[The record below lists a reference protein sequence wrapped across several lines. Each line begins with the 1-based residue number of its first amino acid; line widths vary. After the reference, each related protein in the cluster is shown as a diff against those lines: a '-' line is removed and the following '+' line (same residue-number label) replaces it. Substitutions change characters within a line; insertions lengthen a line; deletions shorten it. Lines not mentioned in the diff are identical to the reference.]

1 MTFLMFFCALALS
14 ASAAWYSIIGLT
26 AIFAAAKIPIIIM
39 GATLEVSKLVVAS
52 WLYRNWKE
60 IPFLMKTY
68 LTGALLV
75 LMFLTSM
82 GIFGFLSKSH
92 ADQSMNSG
100 DVLAKIEMLEQ
111 KIQLEQTKIDS
122 AKTSL
127 SQLDTQVNEMIGRST
142 STRAINRSI
151 TIRKQQDKERVA
163 LTQSIEESQSRINEL
178 REELIPYKTQNRQLD
193 AEVGP
198 IKYIAALIY
207 GENADEN
214 LLEKAIR
221 WVILLIVG
229 VFDPLAVVM
238 LIAASWSMK
247 HRSDLES
254 ASGSGLGLVQE
265 SNLDSVQDNTK
276 PKPNTESNLDCI
288 LDSFMDISQRTIITS
303 DVNRVKSNLSKEFG
317 LSIEEPKLE
326 IPKAKQESIFEEP
339 KVEETQVEQLEL
351 EEPEIEQNAE
361 LVTKLDVAPEP
372 IFDSERTTKFN
383 QEPSN
388 TTQNE
393 PEGAGDFW
401 RSRPHRPITRR

>member
-14 ASAAWYSIIGLT
+14 TSAAWYSIIGLT

-100 DVLAKIEMLEQ
+100 DVIAQIEMLEQ
-111 KIQLEQTKIDS
+111 RIQIEQSKIDS
-122 AKTSL
+122 AKTTL
-127 SQLDTQVNEMIGRST
+127 TQLDAQVNEMIGRST
-142 STRAINRSI
+142 STSAINRSI
-151 TIRKQQDKERVA
+151 TIRKQQDKERSM
-163 LTQSIEESQSRINEL
+163 LIESIQESQTKINGFS
-178 REELIPYKTQNRQLD
+178 EELIPYKAQNRQLE

-207 GENADEN
+207 GENVDEN

-247 HRSDLES
+247 HRSNLES
-254 ASGSGLGLVQE
+254 VSESGLGLVQE

-288 LDSFMDISQRTIITS
+288 LDSFMDISQRTIITT
-303 DVNRVKSNLSKEFG
+303 DVNLVQSNLSKDFT
-317 LSIEEPKLE
+317 LPIQEPKLE
-326 IPKAKQESIFEEP
+326 ITQDIIENAKQTTELVQQSTEP
-339 KVEETQVEQLEL
+339 QP
-351 EEPEIEQNAE
+351 EPDPIAREFTQNA
-361 LVTKLDVAPEP
+361 PE
-372 IFDSERTTKFN
+372 D
-383 QEPSN
+383 
-388 TTQNE
+388 
-393 PEGAGDFW
+393 AGDFW

>member
-122 AKTSL
+122 AKTAL
-127 SQLDTQVNEMIGRST
+127 AQLDAQVNEMIGRST
-142 STRAINRSI
+142 STRAVNRSI
-151 TIRKQQDKERVA
+151 TIRKQQGEERVT
-163 LTQSIEESQSRINEL
+163 LTQSIQESQAKIDEL
-178 REELIPYKTQNRQLD
+178 REQLIPHKMQNRQLE

-207 GENADEN
+207 GENPDEN

-238 LIAASWSMK
+238 LIAANWSMR
-247 HRSDLES
+247 HRSES
-254 ASGSGLGLVQE
+254 VSVSESGLGLVQ
-265 SNLDSVQDNTK
+265 SIPQPITNL
-276 PKPNTESNLDCI
+276 KPNTVSNLE
-288 LDSFMDISQRTIITS
+288 DSRIFNGFVQRTIITN
-303 DVNRVKSNLSKEFG
+303 DVNHVKSNLSKEFG
-317 LSIEEPKLE
+317 LPIEEPKLE
-326 IPKAKQESIFEEP
+326 IPKAKQESILEET

-351 EEPEIEQNAE
+351 EEPEIEQNVE
-361 LVTKLDVAPEP
+361 LVTKLEVVPDP
-372 IFDSERTTKFN
+372 IFDSEHTTKSN
-383 QEPSN
+383 QESSN
-388 TTQNE
+388 ITQNA
-393 PEGAGDFW
+393 PEDDGDFW

>member
-26 AIFAAAKIPIIIM
+26 AIFAAAKIPIVIM

-127 SQLDTQVNEMIGRST
+127 SQLDAQVNEMIGRST
-142 STRAINRSI
+142 STRAVNRSI
-151 TIRKQQDKERVA
+151 TIRKQQDKERSV
-163 LTQSIEESQSRINEL
+163 LIHSIEESQSRINEL
-178 REELIPYKTQNRQLD
+178 REELIPYKAQNRQLE

-207 GENADEN
+207 GENPDEN

-238 LIAASWSMK
+238 LIAANWSMR
-247 HRSDLES
+247 HRSES
-254 ASGSGLGLVQE
+254 VTVSESGLGLVQSIPQPI
-265 SNLDSVQDNTK
+265 SNLK
-276 PKPNTESNLDCI
+276 PKPNTVSNLE
-288 LDSFMDISQRTIITS
+288 DSRIFNGFVQRTIITN

-317 LSIEEPKLE
+317 LPIEEPKLE
-326 IPKAKQESIFEEP
+326 IPKAKQESILEET
-339 KVEETQVEQLEL
+339 KVEETPVEQLEL
-351 EEPEIEQNAE
+351 EEPEIERNVE
-361 LVTKLDVAPEP
+361 LVTKLDAVPEP
-372 IFDSERTTKFN
+372 IFDSERTTKSN
-383 QEPSN
+383 QESSN
-388 TTQNE
+388 VTRNA
-393 PEGAGDFW
+393 PEDAGDFW

>member
-111 KIQLEQTKIDS
+111 KIQIEQSKIDS
-122 AKTSL
+122 AKTTL
-127 SQLDTQVNEMIGRST
+127 AQLDAQVNEMIGRST
-142 STRAINRSI
+142 STSAINRSI
-151 TIRKQQDKERVA
+151 TIRKQQDKERSV
-163 LTQSIEESQSRINEL
+163 LIQSIEESQSRINEL
-178 REELIPYKTQNRQLD
+178 REELIPYKTQNRQLE

-207 GENADEN
+207 GENPDEN

-238 LIAASWSMK
+238 LIAANWSMR
-247 HRSDLES
+247 HRSES
-254 ASGSGLGLVQE
+254 VSKSVSESGLGLVQ
-265 SNLDSVQDNTK
+265 SIPQSITNL
-276 PKPNTESNLDCI
+276 KPNTVSNLE
-288 LDSFMDISQRTIITS
+288 DSRIFNGFVQRTIITN
-303 DVNRVKSNLSKEFG
+303 DVNHVKSNLSKEFG
-317 LSIEEPKLE
+317 LPIEEPKLE
-326 IPKAKQESIFEEP
+326 IPKAKQESILEET

-351 EEPEIEQNAE
+351 EDPEIEQNAE
-361 LVTKLDVAPEP
+361 LVTKLDGAPEP
-372 IFDSERTTKFN
+372 IFDSEHTTKSN
-383 QEPSN
+383 QESSN
-388 TTQNE
+388 ITQNE

>member
-100 DVLAKIEMLEQ
+100 DVLAKIEILEQ

-122 AKTSL
+122 AKTTL
-127 SQLDTQVNEMIGRST
+127 AQLDAQVNEMIGRST
-142 STRAINRSI
+142 STSAINRSI
-151 TIRKQQDKERVA
+151 TIRKQQDKERSV
-163 LTQSIEESQSRINEL
+163 LIRSIEESQSRINEL
-178 REELIPYKTQNRQLD
+178 REELIPYKAQNRQLE

-207 GENADEN
+207 GENPDEN

-238 LIAASWSMK
+238 LIAANWSMR
-247 HRSDLES
+247 HRSES
-254 ASGSGLGLVQE
+254 VSESGSGLGLVQE

-276 PKPNTESNLDCI
+276 PKPNTVSNLE
-288 LDSFMDISQRTIITS
+288 DSRIFNGFVQRTIITN
-303 DVNRVKSNLSKEFG
+303 DVNHVKSNLSKEFG
-317 LSIEEPKLE
+317 LPIEEPKLE
-326 IPKAKQESIFEEP
+326 IPKAKQESILEET
-339 KVEETQVEQLEL
+339 KVEETPVEQLEL
-351 EEPEIEQNAE
+351 EEPEIEQNVE
-361 LVTKLDVAPEP
+361 LVTKLDAVPEP
-372 IFDSERTTKFN
+372 IFDSERTTKSN
-383 QEPSN
+383 QESSN
-388 TTQNE
+388 VTRNA
-393 PEGAGDFW
+393 PEDAGDFW

>member
-60 IPFLMKTY
+60 IPFLTKTY

-100 DVLAKIEMLEQ
+100 DVIAQIEMLEQ
-111 KIQLEQTKIDS
+111 KIQIEQSKIDS
-122 AKTSL
+122 AKTTL
-127 SQLDTQVNEMIGRST
+127 TQLDAQVNEMIGRST
-142 STRAINRSI
+142 STSAINRSI
-151 TIRKQQDKERVA
+151 TIRKQQDKERSV
-163 LTQSIEESQSRINEL
+163 LIQSIEESQSRINEL
-178 REELIPYKTQNRQLD
+178 REELIPYKTQNRQLE

-207 GENADEN
+207 GENPDEN

-238 LIAASWSMK
+238 LIAANWSMR
-247 HRSDLES
+247 HRSELVLE
-254 ASGSGLGLVQE
+254 SGLGLVQSIPHPITNLNPNAE
-265 SNLDSVQDNTK
+265 SNLEDSRIFNGFV
-276 PKPNTESNLDCI
+276 
-288 LDSFMDISQRTIITS
+288 QRTIITN
-303 DVNRVKSNLSKEFG
+303 DVNHVKSNLSKEFG

-326 IPKAKQESIFEEP
+326 IPKAKQESIL
-339 KVEETQVEQLEL
+339 EETRVKETRVEQLEL
-351 EEPEIEQNAE
+351 EAPEIEQNAE
-361 LVTKLDVAPEP
+361 LVAKLDAVPEP
-372 IFDSERTTKFN
+372 IFDSEHTTKFN
-383 QEPSN
+383 QESSN
-388 TTQNE
+388 TTQNA
-393 PEGAGDFW
+393 PEDAGDFW

>member
-26 AIFAAAKIPIIIM
+26 AIFAAAKIPIVIM

-100 DVLAKIEMLEQ
+100 DVLAKIEILEQ
-111 KIQLEQTKIDS
+111 KIQIEQSKIDS
-122 AKTSL
+122 AKTTL
-127 SQLDTQVNEMIGRST
+127 AQLDAQVNEMIGRST
-142 STRAINRSI
+142 STSAINRSI
-151 TIRKQQDKERVA
+151 TIRKQQDKERSV
-163 LTQSIEESQSRINEL
+163 LIRSIEESQSRINEL
-178 REELIPYKTQNRQLD
+178 REELIPYKAQNRQLEV
-193 AEVGP
+193 EVGP

-207 GENADEN
+207 GENPDEN

-238 LIAASWSMK
+238 LIAANWSMR
-247 HRSDLES
+247 HRSES
-254 ASGSGLGLVQE
+254 VSESGSGLGLVQE

-276 PKPNTESNLDCI
+276 PKPNTVSNLE
-288 LDSFMDISQRTIITS
+288 DSRIFNGFVQRTIITN
-303 DVNRVKSNLSKEFG
+303 DVNHVKSNLSKEFG
-317 LSIEEPKLE
+317 LPIEEPKLE
-326 IPKAKQESIFEEP
+326 IPKAKQESILEET
-339 KVEETQVEQLEL
+339 KVEETPVEQLEL
-351 EEPEIEQNAE
+351 EEPEIEQNVE
-361 LVTKLDVAPEP
+361 LVTKLDAVPEP
-372 IFDSERTTKFN
+372 IFDSERTTKSN
-383 QEPSN
+383 QESSN
-388 TTQNE
+388 VTRNA
-393 PEGAGDFW
+393 PEDAGDFW

>member
-26 AIFAAAKIPIIIM
+26 AIFAAAKLPIIIM

-111 KIQLEQTKIDS
+111 KIQIEQSKIDS
-122 AKTSL
+122 AKTTL
-127 SQLDTQVNEMIGRST
+127 AQLDAQVNEMIGRST
-142 STRAINRSI
+142 STSAINRSI
-151 TIRKQQDKERVA
+151 TIRKQQDKERSV
-163 LTQSIEESQSRINEL
+163 LIQSIEESQSRINEL
-178 REELIPYKTQNRQLD
+178 REELIPYKTQNRQLE

-207 GENADEN
+207 GENPDEN

-238 LIAASWSMK
+238 LIAANWSMR
-247 HRSDLES
+247 HRSES
-254 ASGSGLGLVQE
+254 VSVSESGLGLVQSIPQPI
-265 SNLDSVQDNTK
+265 SNLK
-276 PKPNTESNLDCI
+276 PKPNTVSNLE
-288 LDSFMDISQRTIITS
+288 DSRIFNGFVQRTIITN
-303 DVNRVKSNLSKEFG
+303 DVNLVKSNLSKEFG
-317 LSIEEPKLE
+317 LPIEEPKLE
-326 IPKAKQESIFEEP
+326 IPKAKQESMLEEP
-339 KVEETQVEQLEL
+339 KVEETRVEQLEL
-351 EEPEIEQNAE
+351 EEQEIEQNAE
-361 LVTKLDVAPEP
+361 LVTKLDGAPEP

-383 QEPSN
+383 QESSN

-393 PEGAGDFW
+393 PEDAGDFW

>member
-26 AIFAAAKIPIIIM
+26 AIFAAAKLPIVIM

-122 AKTSL
+122 AKTTL
-127 SQLDTQVNEMIGRST
+127 AQLDTQVNEMIGRST
-142 STRAINRSI
+142 STSAINRSI
-151 TIRKQQDKERVA
+151 TIRKQQDKERTV
-163 LTQSIEESQSRINEL
+163 LIQSIEESQSRINEL
-178 REELIPYKTQNRQLD
+178 REELIPYKTQNRQLE

-207 GENADEN
+207 GENPDEN

-238 LIAASWSMK
+238 LIAANWSMR
-247 HRSDLES
+247 HRSES
-254 ASGSGLGLVQE
+254 VSVSESGLGLVQSIPQPI
-265 SNLDSVQDNTK
+265 SNLK
-276 PKPNTESNLDCI
+276 PKPNTVSNLE
-288 LDSFMDISQRTIITS
+288 DSRIFNGFVQRTIITN
-303 DVNRVKSNLSKEFG
+303 DVNLVKSNLSKEFG
-317 LSIEEPKLE
+317 LPIEEPKLE
-326 IPKAKQESIFEEP
+326 IPKAKQESMLEEP

-351 EEPEIEQNAE
+351 EEQEIEQNAE
-361 LVTKLDVAPEP
+361 LVTKLDGAPEP

-383 QEPSN
+383 QESSN

-393 PEGAGDFW
+393 PEDAGDFW

>member
-92 ADQSMNSG
+92 ADQSMSSG

-122 AKTSL
+122 AKTTL
-127 SQLDTQVNEMIGRST
+127 AQLDAQVNEMIDRST
-142 STRAINRSI
+142 STRAVNRSI

-163 LTQSIEESQSRINEL
+163 LTQSIQESQAKIDEL
-178 REELIPYKTQNRQLD
+178 REQLIPHKMQNRQLE

-207 GENADEN
+207 GENPDEN

-276 PKPNTESNLDCI
+276 PKPNTVSNLE
-288 LDSFMDISQRTIITS
+288 DSRIFNGFVQRTIITN

-317 LSIEEPKLE
+317 LPIEEPKLE
-326 IPKAKQESIFEEP
+326 IPKAKQESILEEP
-339 KVEETQVEQLEL
+339 KVEETRVEQLEL

-361 LVTKLDVAPEP
+361 LVTKLDGAPEP
-372 IFDSERTTKFN
+372 IFDSERTTKSN
-383 QEPSN
+383 QESSN
-388 TTQNE
+388 VTRNA
-393 PEGAGDFW
+393 PEDAGDFW

>member
-1 MTFLMFFCALALS
+1 MTFLMLFCALALS

-92 ADQSMNSG
+92 ADQSVNSG
-100 DVLAKIEMLEQ
+100 DVIAQIEMLEQ
-111 KIQLEQTKIDS
+111 KIQIEQSKIDS
-122 AKTSL
+122 AKTTL
-127 SQLDTQVNEMIGRST
+127 AQLDTQVNEMIGRST

-151 TIRKQQDKERVA
+151 TIRKQQDKERIT
-163 LTQSIEESQSRINEL
+163 LTQSIQESQAKIDEL
-178 REELIPYKTQNRQLD
+178 REQLIPHKMQNRQLE

-207 GENADEN
+207 GENPDEN

-238 LIAASWSMK
+238 LIAANWSMR
-247 HRSDLES
+247 HRSES
-254 ASGSGLGLVQE
+254 VSESGLGLVQSIPQPI
-265 SNLDSVQDNTK
+265 SNLK
-276 PKPNTESNLDCI
+276 PKPNTVSNLE
-288 LDSFMDISQRTIITS
+288 DSRIFNGFVQRTIITN
-303 DVNRVKSNLSKEFG
+303 DVNHVKSNLSKEFG
-317 LSIEEPKLE
+317 LPIEEPKLE
-326 IPKAKQESIFEEP
+326 IPKAKQESILEEP
-339 KVEETQVEQLEL
+339 KVEETRVEQLEL
-351 EEPEIEQNAE
+351 EEPEIEQNAK
-361 LVTKLDVAPEP
+361 LVTKLDGAPEP
-372 IFDSERTTKFN
+372 IFDSERTTKSN
-383 QEPSN
+383 QESSN
-388 TTQNE
+388 ITQNA

>member
-14 ASAAWYSIIGLT
+14 TSAAWYSIIGLT

-111 KIQLEQTKIDS
+111 KIQFEQTKIDS
-122 AKTSL
+122 AKTAL
-127 SQLDTQVNEMIGRST
+127 AQLDAQVNEMIGRST
-142 STRAINRSI
+142 STSAINRSI
-151 TIRKQQDKERVA
+151 TIRKQQDKERSV
-163 LTQSIEESQSRINEL
+163 LIQSIEESQSRINEL
-178 REELIPYKTQNRQLD
+178 REELIPYKTQNRQLE

-207 GENADEN
+207 GENPDEN

-238 LIAASWSMK
+238 LIAANWSMR
-247 HRSDLES
+247 HRSES
-254 ASGSGLGLVQE
+254 VSESGLGLVQSIPQPI
-265 SNLDSVQDNTK
+265 SNL
-276 PKPNTESNLDCI
+276 KPNTVSNLE
-288 LDSFMDISQRTIITS
+288 DSRIFNGFVQRTIITN
-303 DVNRVKSNLSKEFG
+303 DVNHVKSNLSKEFG

-326 IPKAKQESIFEEP
+326 IPKAKQESILEET

-351 EEPEIEQNAE
+351 EDPEIEQNAE

-383 QEPSN
+383 QESSN

>member
-14 ASAAWYSIIGLT
+14 TSAAWYSIIGLT

-100 DVLAKIEMLEQ
+100 DVIAQIEMLEQ
-111 KIQLEQTKIDS
+111 KIQIEQSKIDS
-122 AKTSL
+122 AKTTL
-127 SQLDTQVNEMIGRST
+127 VQLDTQVNEMIGRST
-142 STRAINRSI
+142 STSAINRSI
-151 TIRKQQDKERVA
+151 TIRKQQDKERSA
-163 LTQSIEESQSRINEL
+163 LIQSIEESQSRINEL
-178 REELIPYKTQNRQLD
+178 RDELIPYKTQNRQLE

-207 GENADEN
+207 GENPDEN

-238 LIAASWSMK
+238 LIAANWSMR
-247 HRSDLES
+247 HRSES
-254 ASGSGLGLVQE
+254 VSESGLGLVQSIPQPI
-265 SNLDSVQDNTK
+265 SNL
-276 PKPNTESNLDCI
+276 KPNTVSNLE
-288 LDSFMDISQRTIITS
+288 DSRIFNGFVQRTIITN
-303 DVNRVKSNLSKEFG
+303 DVNHVKSNLSKEFG
-317 LSIEEPKLE
+317 LPIEEPKLE
-326 IPKAKQESIFEEP
+326 IPKVKRESIL
-339 KVEETQVEQLEL
+339 EETRVKETRVEQLEL

-383 QEPSN
+383 QESSN

>member
-26 AIFAAAKIPIIIM
+26 AIFAAAKIPIVIM

-111 KIQLEQTKIDS
+111 KIQIEQSKIDS
-122 AKTSL
+122 AKSTL
-127 SQLDTQVNEMIGRST
+127 AQLDAQVNEMIGRST
-142 STRAINRSI
+142 STSAINRSI
-151 TIRKQQDKERVA
+151 TIRKQQDKERSV
-163 LTQSIEESQSRINEL
+163 LIRSIEESQSRINEL
-178 REELIPYKTQNRQLD
+178 REELIPYKAQNRQLD

-207 GENADEN
+207 GENPDEN

-238 LIAASWSMK
+238 LIAANWSMR
-247 HRSDLES
+247 HRSES
-254 ASGSGLGLVQE
+254 VSESGSGLGLVQE

-276 PKPNTESNLDCI
+276 PKPNTVSNLE
-288 LDSFMDISQRTIITS
+288 DSRIFNGFVQRTIITN
-303 DVNRVKSNLSKEFG
+303 DVNHVKSNLSKEFG
-317 LSIEEPKLE
+317 LPIEEPKLE
-326 IPKAKQESIFEEP
+326 IPKAKQESILEET
-339 KVEETQVEQLEL
+339 KVEETPVEQLEL
-351 EEPEIEQNAE
+351 EEPEIERNVE
-361 LVTKLDVAPEP
+361 LVTKLDAVPEP
-372 IFDSERTTKFN
+372 IFDSERTTKSN
-383 QEPSN
+383 QESSN
-388 TTQNE
+388 VTRNA
-393 PEGAGDFW
+393 PEDAGDFW

>member
-111 KIQLEQTKIDS
+111 KIQIEQSKIDS
-122 AKTSL
+122 AKTTL
-127 SQLDTQVNEMIGRST
+127 AQLDAQVNEMIGRST
-142 STRAINRSI
+142 STSAINRSI
-151 TIRKQQDKERVA
+151 TIRKQQDKERSV
-163 LTQSIEESQSRINEL
+163 LIQSIEESQSRINEL
-178 REELIPYKTQNRQLD
+178 REELVPYKTQNRQLE

-238 LIAASWSMK
+238 LIAANWSMR
-247 HRSDLES
+247 HRSES
-254 ASGSGLGLVQE
+254 VSESGLGLVQSIPQPI
-265 SNLDSVQDNTK
+265 SNL
-276 PKPNTESNLDCI
+276 KPNTVSNLE
-288 LDSFMDISQRTIITS
+288 DSRIFNGFVQRTIITN
-303 DVNRVKSNLSKEFG
+303 DVNHVKSNLSKEFG

-326 IPKAKQESIFEEP
+326 IPKAKQESILEET

-351 EEPEIEQNAE
+351 EAPEIEQNAE

-383 QEPSN
+383 QESSN
-388 TTQNE
+388 TTQNA
-393 PEGAGDFW
+393 PEDAGDFW

>member
-39 GATLEVSKLVVAS
+39 GATIEVSKLVVAS

-92 ADQSMNSG
+92 VDQSMNSG

-127 SQLDTQVNEMIGRST
+127 SQLDAQVNEMIGRST
-142 STRAINRSI
+142 STRAVNRSI
-151 TIRKQQDKERVA
+151 TIRKQQDKERVT
-163 LTQSIEESQSRINEL
+163 LTQSIQESQVKIDEL
-178 REELIPYKTQNRQLD
+178 REKLIPYKAQNRQLD

-276 PKPNTESNLDCI
+276 PKPNAESNLDCI

-303 DVNRVKSNLSKEFG
+303 DVNRVKSNLSKELTLPIQEPRLDTSTIVKQKIQEQG
-317 LSIEEPKLE
+317 TNENADMGNTSESIGPSAFAIESN
-326 IPKAKQESIFEEP
+326 QES
-339 KVEETQVEQLEL
+339 
-351 EEPEIEQNAE
+351 
-361 LVTKLDVAPEP
+361 
-372 IFDSERTTKFN
+372 
-383 QEPSN
+383 SN

>member
-100 DVLAKIEMLEQ
+100 DVIAQIEMLEQ
-111 KIQLEQTKIDS
+111 KIQIEQSKIDS
-122 AKTSL
+122 AKTTL
-127 SQLDTQVNEMIGRST
+127 TQLDAQVNEMIGRST
-142 STRAINRSI
+142 STSAINRSI
-151 TIRKQQDKERVA
+151 TIRKQQDKERSA
-163 LTQSIEESQSRINEL
+163 LIQSIEESQSRINEL
-178 REELIPYKTQNRQLD
+178 REALIPYKTQNRQLE

-247 HRSDLES
+247 HRSELES
-254 ASGSGLGLVQE
+254 VSGSGLGLVQE

-276 PKPNTESNLDCI
+276 SKPNTESNLDCI

-303 DVNRVKSNLSKEFG
+303 DVNLVKSNLSKDFT
-317 LSIEEPKLE
+317 LPIQEPKLE
-326 IPKAKQESIFEEP
+326 ITQDIIENAKQTTELVQQSTEP
-339 KVEETQVEQLEL
+339 KPEPQPEPQPEQFAREFT
-351 EEPEIEQNAE
+351 QNA
-361 LVTKLDVAPEP
+361 PE
-372 IFDSERTTKFN
+372 D
-383 QEPSN
+383 
-388 TTQNE
+388 
-393 PEGAGDFW
+393 AGDFW
-401 RSRPHRPITRR
+401 RSRPHKPITRR

>member
-60 IPFLMKTY
+60 IPFLMKSY

-111 KIQLEQTKIDS
+111 KIQIEQSKIDS
-122 AKTSL
+122 AKTTL
-127 SQLDTQVNEMIGRST
+127 AQLDAQVNEMIGRST
-142 STRAINRSI
+142 STSAINRSI
-151 TIRKQQDKERVA
+151 TIRKQQDKERSV
-163 LTQSIEESQSRINEL
+163 LIQSIEESQSRINEL

-207 GENADEN
+207 GENPDEN

-238 LIAASWSMK
+238 LIAANWSMR
-247 HRSDLES
+247 HRSES
-254 ASGSGLGLVQE
+254 VSESGLGLVQSIPHPITNLNPNAE
-265 SNLDSVQDNTK
+265 SNLEDSRIFNGFV
-276 PKPNTESNLDCI
+276 
-288 LDSFMDISQRTIITS
+288 QRTIITN
-303 DVNRVKSNLSKEFG
+303 DVNHVKSNLSKEFG
-317 LSIEEPKLE
+317 LPIEEPKLE
-326 IPKAKQESIFEEP
+326 IPKAKQESML
-339 KVEETQVEQLEL
+339 EETRVKETWVEQLEL

-361 LVTKLDVAPEP
+361 LVTKLDGAPEP
-372 IFDSERTTKFN
+372 IFDSEHTTKSN
-383 QEPSN
+383 QESSN
-388 TTQNE
+388 ITQNA
-393 PEGAGDFW
+393 PEDDGDFW

>member
-26 AIFAAAKIPIIIM
+26 AIFAAAKIPIVIM

-122 AKTSL
+122 AKTTL
-127 SQLDTQVNEMIGRST
+127 AQLDTQVNEMIGRST
-142 STRAINRSI
+142 STSAINRSI
-151 TIRKQQDKERVA
+151 TIRKQQDKERSV
-163 LTQSIEESQSRINEL
+163 LIQSIEESQSRINEL
-178 REELIPYKTQNRQLD
+178 REELIPYKTQNRQLE

-207 GENADEN
+207 GENPDEN

-238 LIAASWSMK
+238 LIAANWSMR
-247 HRSDLES
+247 HRSES
-254 ASGSGLGLVQE
+254 VSESGLGLVQSIPQPI
-265 SNLDSVQDNTK
+265 SNLK
-276 PKPNTESNLDCI
+276 PKPNTVSNLE
-288 LDSFMDISQRTIITS
+288 DSRIFNGFVQRTIITN
-303 DVNRVKSNLSKEFG
+303 DVNLVKSNLSKEFG
-317 LSIEEPKLE
+317 LPIEEPKLE
-326 IPKAKQESIFEEP
+326 IPKAKQESMLEEP

-351 EEPEIEQNAE
+351 EEQEIEQNAE
-361 LVTKLDVAPEP
+361 LVTKLDGAPEP

-383 QEPSN
+383 QESSN

-393 PEGAGDFW
+393 PEDAGDFW

>member
-1 MTFLMFFCALALS
+1 MAFLMFFCALALS

-39 GATLEVSKLVVAS
+39 GATLEISKLVVAS

-127 SQLDTQVNEMIGRST
+127 SQLDAQVNEMIGRST
-142 STRAINRSI
+142 STRAVNRSI
-151 TIRKQQDKERVA
+151 AIRKQQDEERTTLA
-163 LTQSIEESQSRINEL
+163 QSIQESQTKINGF
-178 REELIPYKTQNRQLD
+178 REELIPYKTQNRQLE

-254 ASGSGLGLVQE
+254 VSESGLGLVQ
-265 SNLDSVQDNTK
+265 SIPQPITNL
-276 PKPNTESNLDCI
+276 KPNTVSNLEYSRI
-288 LDSFMDISQRTIITS
+288 FNGFVQRTIITN
-303 DVNRVKSNLSKEFG
+303 DVNPVKSNLSKEFE

-326 IPKAKQESIFEEP
+326 IPKAKQESILEET
-339 KVEETQVEQLEL
+339 KVEEIKADRLEV
-351 EEPEIEQNAE
+351 EPEIEQNAE

-372 IFDSERTTKFN
+372 IFDSEHTTKFN
-383 QEPSN
+383 QESSN
-388 TTQNE
+388 ITQNA
-393 PEGAGDFW
+393 PEDAGDFW

>member
-26 AIFAAAKIPIIIM
+26 AIFAAAKIPIVIM

-92 ADQSMNSG
+92 ADQSMTSG
-100 DVLAKIEMLEQ
+100 DVIAQIEMLEQ
-111 KIQLEQTKIDS
+111 RIQIEQSKIDS
-122 AKTSL
+122 AKTTL
-127 SQLDTQVNEMIGRST
+127 AQLDTQVNEMIGRST
-142 STRAINRSI
+142 STSAINRSI
-151 TIRKQQDKERVA
+151 TIRKQQDKERTV
-163 LTQSIEESQSRINEL
+163 LIQSIEESQSRINEL
-178 REELIPYKTQNRQLD
+178 REELIPYKTQNRQLE

-207 GENADEN
+207 GENPDEN

-238 LIAASWSMK
+238 LIAANWSMR
-247 HRSDLES
+247 HRSES
-254 ASGSGLGLVQE
+254 VSVSESGLGLVQSIPQPI
-265 SNLDSVQDNTK
+265 SNLK
-276 PKPNTESNLDCI
+276 PKPNTVSNLE
-288 LDSFMDISQRTIITS
+288 DSRIFNGFVQRTIITN
-303 DVNRVKSNLSKEFG
+303 DVNLVKSNLSKEFG
-317 LSIEEPKLE
+317 LPIEEPKLE
-326 IPKAKQESIFEEP
+326 IPKAKQESMLEEP

-351 EEPEIEQNAE
+351 EEQEIEQNAE
-361 LVTKLDVAPEP
+361 LVTKLDGAPEP

-383 QEPSN
+383 QESSN
-388 TTQNE
+388 TTQNA
-393 PEGAGDFW
+393 PEDDGDFW

>member
-111 KIQLEQTKIDS
+111 KIQIEQSKIDS
-122 AKTSL
+122 AKTTL
-127 SQLDTQVNEMIGRST
+127 AQLDAQVNEMIGRST
-142 STRAINRSI
+142 STSAINRSI
-151 TIRKQQDKERVA
+151 TIRKQQDKERSV
-163 LTQSIEESQSRINEL
+163 LIQSIEESQSRINEL
-178 REELIPYKTQNRQLD
+178 REELIPYKTQNRQLE

-207 GENADEN
+207 GENPDEN

-238 LIAASWSMK
+238 LIAANWSMR
-247 HRSDLES
+247 HRSES
-254 ASGSGLGLVQE
+254 VSKSVSESGLGLVQSIPQPI
-265 SNLDSVQDNTK
+265 SNL
-276 PKPNTESNLDCI
+276 KPNTVSNLE
-288 LDSFMDISQRTIITS
+288 DSRIFNGFVQRTIITN
-303 DVNRVKSNLSKEFG
+303 DVNHVKSNLSKEFG
-317 LSIEEPKLE
+317 LPIEEPKLE
-326 IPKAKQESIFEEP
+326 IPKVKRESIL
-339 KVEETQVEQLEL
+339 EETRVKETRVEQLEL

-361 LVTKLDVAPEP
+361 LVAKLDAVPEP
-372 IFDSERTTKFN
+372 IFDSEHTTKFN
-383 QEPSN
+383 QELSN
-388 TTQNE
+388 ITQNA
-393 PEGAGDFW
+393 PEDDGDFW

>member
-14 ASAAWYSIIGLT
+14 TSAAWYSIIGLT

-39 GATLEVSKLVVAS
+39 GATLEISKLVVAS
-52 WLYRNWKE
+52 CLYRNWKE
-60 IPFLMKTY
+60 IPFLMKSY

-100 DVLAKIEMLEQ
+100 DVIAQIEMLEQ
-111 KIQLEQTKIDS
+111 KIQIEQSKIDS
-122 AKTSL
+122 AKTTL
-127 SQLDTQVNEMIGRST
+127 TQLDTQVNEMIGRST
-142 STRAINRSI
+142 STSAINRSI
-151 TIRKQQDKERVA
+151 TIRKQQDKERSA
-163 LTQSIEESQSRINEL
+163 LIQSIEESQSRINEL
-178 REELIPYKTQNRQLD
+178 RETLIPYKTQNRQLE

-207 GENADEN
+207 GENPDEN

-238 LIAASWSMK
+238 LIAANWSMR
-247 HRSDLES
+247 HRSES
-254 ASGSGLGLVQE
+254 VSKSVSESGLGLVQSIPHPITNLNPNAG
-265 SNLDSVQDNTK
+265 SNLEDSRIFNGFV
-276 PKPNTESNLDCI
+276 
-288 LDSFMDISQRTIITS
+288 QRTIITN
-303 DVNRVKSNLSKEFG
+303 DVNHVKSNLSKEFG
-317 LSIEEPKLE
+317 LPIEEPKLE
-326 IPKAKQESIFEEP
+326 IPKVKRESIL
-339 KVEETQVEQLEL
+339 EETRVKETRVEQLEL

-361 LVTKLDVAPEP
+361 LVAKLDAVPEP
-372 IFDSERTTKFN
+372 IFDSEHTTKFN
-383 QEPSN
+383 QELSN
-388 TTQNE
+388 ITQNA
-393 PEGAGDFW
+393 PEDDGDFW

>member
-14 ASAAWYSIIGLT
+14 TSAAWYSIIGLT

-100 DVLAKIEMLEQ
+100 DVIAQIEMLEQ
-111 KIQLEQTKIDS
+111 KIQIEQSKIDS
-122 AKTSL
+122 AKTTL
-127 SQLDTQVNEMIGRST
+127 TQLDAQVNEMIGRST
-142 STRAINRSI
+142 STSAINRSI
-151 TIRKQQDKERVA
+151 TIRKQQDKERSM
-163 LTQSIEESQSRINEL
+163 LIESIQESQTKINGFS
-178 REELIPYKTQNRQLD
+178 EELIPYKAQNRQLE

-207 GENADEN
+207 GENPDEN

-238 LIAASWSMK
+238 LIAANWSMK
-247 HRSDLES
+247 HRSESVSKS
-254 ASGSGLGLVQE
+254 ASESGLGLVQSIPHPITNLNPNAE
-265 SNLDSVQDNTK
+265 SNLEDSRIFNGFV
-276 PKPNTESNLDCI
+276 
-288 LDSFMDISQRTIITS
+288 QRTIITN
-303 DVNRVKSNLSKEFG
+303 DVNCVKSNLSKEFG

-326 IPKAKQESIFEEP
+326 IPKAKQESILEET

-351 EEPEIEQNAE
+351 EDPEIEQNAE
-361 LVTKLDVAPEP
+361 LVTKLDAVPEP
-372 IFDSERTTKFN
+372 IFDSEHTAKFN
-383 QEPSN
+383 QELSN
-388 TTQNE
+388 ITQNA
-393 PEGAGDFW
+393 PEDAGDFW
-401 RSRPHRPITRR
+401 RSRPNKPITRR

>member
-122 AKTSL
+122 ANTTL
-127 SQLDTQVNEMIGRST
+127 SQLDAQVNEMIGRST

-151 TIRKQQDKERVA
+151 TIRKQQDKERSM
-163 LTQSIEESQSRINEL
+163 LTQSIQESQAKINRF
-178 REELIPYKTQNRQLD
+178 REELIPYKTQNRQLE

-238 LIAASWSMK
+238 LIAANWSMR
-247 HRSDLES
+247 HRSES
-254 ASGSGLGLVQE
+254 VSESGLGLVQSIPQPI
-265 SNLDSVQDNTK
+265 SNL
-276 PKPNTESNLDCI
+276 KPNTVSNLE
-288 LDSFMDISQRTIITS
+288 DSRIFNGFVQRTIITN
-303 DVNRVKSNLSKEFG
+303 DVNHVKSNLSKEFG

-326 IPKAKQESIFEEP
+326 IPKTKQESILEET

-351 EEPEIEQNAE
+351 EPEIEQNVE
-361 LVTKLDVAPEP
+361 LVTKLDVVPDP
-372 IFDSERTTKFN
+372 IFDSKHTTKFN

-388 TTQNE
+388 MIQNA
-393 PEGAGDFW
+393 PEDAGDFW

>member
-14 ASAAWYSIIGLT
+14 TSAAWYSIIGLT

-100 DVLAKIEMLEQ
+100 DVIAQIEMLEQ
-111 KIQLEQTKIDS
+111 KIQIEQSKIDS
-122 AKTSL
+122 AKTTL
-127 SQLDTQVNEMIGRST
+127 VQLDTQVNEMIGRST
-142 STRAINRSI
+142 STSAINRSI
-151 TIRKQQDKERVA
+151 TIRKQQDKERSA
-163 LTQSIEESQSRINEL
+163 LIQSIEESQSRINEL
-178 REELIPYKTQNRQLD
+178 RDELIPYKTQNRQLE

-207 GENADEN
+207 GENPDEN

-238 LIAASWSMK
+238 LIAANWSMK
-247 HRSDLES
+247 HRSES
-254 ASGSGLGLVQE
+254 VSKSVSESGLGLVQ
-265 SNLDSVQDNTK
+265 SIPQSITNL
-276 PKPNTESNLDCI
+276 KPNTVSNLE
-288 LDSFMDISQRTIITS
+288 DSRIFNGFVQRTIITN
-303 DVNRVKSNLSKEFG
+303 DVNHVKSNLSKEFG
-317 LSIEEPKLE
+317 LPIEEPKLE
-326 IPKAKQESIFEEP
+326 IPKAKQESILEET

-351 EEPEIEQNAE
+351 EDPEIEQNAE
-361 LVTKLDVAPEP
+361 LVTKLDGAPEP
-372 IFDSERTTKFN
+372 IFDSEHTTKFN
-383 QEPSN
+383 QELSN
-388 TTQNE
+388 ITQNA
-393 PEGAGDFW
+393 PEDDGDFW

>member
-52 WLYRNWKE
+52 WLYRNWKD

-111 KIQLEQTKIDS
+111 KIQIEQSKIDS
-122 AKTSL
+122 AKTTL
-127 SQLDTQVNEMIGRST
+127 AQLDAQVNEMIGRST
-142 STRAINRSI
+142 STSAINRSI
-151 TIRKQQDKERVA
+151 TIRKQQDKERSV
-163 LTQSIEESQSRINEL
+163 LIQSIEESQSRINEL
-178 REELIPYKTQNRQLD
+178 REELIPYKTQNRQLE

-238 LIAASWSMK
+238 LIAANWSMR
-247 HRSDLES
+247 HRSES
-254 ASGSGLGLVQE
+254 VSVSVSVSESGLGLVQSIPQPI
-265 SNLDSVQDNTK
+265 SNL
-276 PKPNTESNLDCI
+276 KPNTVSNLE
-288 LDSFMDISQRTIITS
+288 DSRIFNGFVQRTIITN
-303 DVNRVKSNLSKEFG
+303 DVNHVKSNLSKEFG

-326 IPKAKQESIFEEP
+326 IPKAKQESILEET

-351 EEPEIEQNAE
+351 EPEIEQNVE
-361 LVTKLDVAPEP
+361 LVTKLDVVPDP
-372 IFDSERTTKFN
+372 IFDSKHTTKFN
-383 QEPSN
+383 QESSN
-388 TTQNE
+388 ITQNA
-393 PEGAGDFW
+393 PEDAGDFW